1 MQKRKKVTVLFIVVV
16 LIVGVGSLGWFLAC
30 IFEGQPPSVV
40 VEPLPEYLSGRQ
52 SFTIR
57 VGDENRGLRKL
68 KISVDQEGRKVSI
81 LEKEF
86 PFHGILNR
94 RGVHTFSTEIF
105 LDPKK
110 MNLAQGRA
118 DLYARVWD
126 YSRRNGGDGNLS
138 VFQHKMT
145 VDTLPP
151 AIRVLSRQN
160 YINLGGTGLVVYRV
174 SSDTDQSGVYV
185 NDYYF
190 PGYPAGEGSDKEAH
204 LCYFAVPQDLVSYP
218 SVYLWAKDK
227 AGNRSTTTFNY
238 HIRKKRFR
246 VEKMNISDHFLTTV
260 LPYFSF
266 YSINDKATPLEKF
279 LKINKELRKKNTLAF
294 NELGKKSSTDRL
306 WEGTWVRLKNAASM
320 ATFGD
325 RRRYYYHGKEV
336 DRETHMGVDLA
347 SIAQSKVPAANDGK
361 VVFGGRMGIYG
372 NTVILDHGQG
382 LMSSYSHLSKIDVAV
397 GDTVKKGD
405 TIGETGRTGLAGG
418 DHLHFAVMVGGI
430 FVNPVEWWDSHWIH
444 DNISKKLALLKK

>member
-1 MQKRKKVTVLFIVVV
+1 MQKRKKVTVLFIVIF
-16 LIVGVGSLGWFLAC
+16 LIAGIGAIGWFLAL

-40 VEPLPEYLSGRQ
+40 VEPLPQYLSGGQ
-52 SFTIR
+52 KFTIR
-57 VGDENRGLRKL
+57 VGDKNRGLRKL
-68 KISVDQEGRKVSI
+68 VITVVQEGRKVSI

-94 RGVHTFSTEIF
+94 QGQHSFETEVS

-126 YSRRNGGDGNLS
+126 YSRRSGGDGNLS
-138 VFQHKMT
+138 VFEHKMI

-151 AIRVLSRQN
+151 AIRVLSRQH

-190 PGYPAGEGSDKEAH
+190 PGFPAGEGSDKEIQ
-204 LCYFAVPQDLVSYP
+204 LCYFAIPQDLVTYP

-227 AGNRSTTTFNY
+227 AGNRSTSTFNY

-246 VEKMNISDHFLTTV
+246 VERMNISDRFLIKV

-266 YSINDKATPLEKF
+266 YPLDENATPLEKF
-279 LKINKELRKKNTLAF
+279 LKINRDLRKKNTLAF
-294 NELGKKSSTDRL
+294 NELGKKSNPERL
-306 WEGTWVRLKNAASM
+306 WDGTWIRLKNAASM
-320 ATFGD
+320 ARFGD

-347 SIAQSKVPAANDGK
+347 SIAQSKVPAANDGRI
-361 VVFGGRMGIYG
+361 VFADRMGIYG
-372 NTVILDHGQG
+372 NTVVVDHGQG

-397 GDTVKKGD
+397 GDSVKKGD
-405 TIGETGRTGLAGG
+405 VVGETGRTGLAGG
-418 DHLHFAVMVGGI
+418 DHLHFAVMVSGI

-444 DNISKKLALLKK
+444 DNISRKLALLEK

>member
-1 MQKRKKVTVLFIVVV
+1 MQKRKRVTVLFIVIILVV
-16 LIVGVGSLGWFLAC
+16 GIGALGWFLAC
-30 IFEGQPPSVV
+30 IFEGQPPTVA

-52 SFTIR
+52 KFTIR

-68 KISVDQEGRKVSI
+68 KISVEQEGRKVNI

-94 RGVHTFSTEIF
+94 QGVHTFEAEVF

-138 VFQHKMT
+138 VFEHKMI
-145 VDTLPP
+145 VDTVPP
-151 AIRVLSRQN
+151 AIRVLSRQH

-174 SSDTDQSGVYV
+174 SSDTGQSGVYV

-190 PGYPAGEGSDKEAH
+190 PGFPAGEGSDKEMH
-204 LCYFAVPQDLVSYP
+204 VCYFAVPQDLATYP
-218 SVYLWAKDK
+218 SVYLWAKDR
-227 AGNRSTTTFNY
+227 AGNRATSTFNY

-246 VEKMNISDHFLTTV
+246 VERMNISDHFLKKV

-266 YSINDKATPLEKF
+266 YTPDKNATPLEKF
-279 LKINKELRKKNTLAF
+279 LKINRDLRKENTLAF
-294 NELGKKSSTDRL
+294 KKLGKNSSAEKL
-306 WEGTWVRLKNAASM
+306 WNGTWVRLKNAATM
-320 ATFGD
+320 AGFGD

-336 DRETHMGVDLA
+336 DRETHLGVDLA
-347 SIAQSKVPAANDGK
+347 SIAHSKVPAANNGR
-361 VVFGGRMGIYG
+361 VTFAGRMGIYG
-372 NTVILDHGQG
+372 NTVVLDHGQG

-405 TIGETGRTGLAGG
+405 IIGETGQGWRAET
-418 DHLHFAVMVGGI
+418 
-430 FVNPVEWWDSHWIH
+430 
-444 DNISKKLALLKK
+444 ISILRSW